1 MKAMIVIPARYASS
15 RLPGK
20 PLLVAGGKPL
30 IQHTYE
36 KAAASTAGRVIVA
49 TDDERILTAVRN
61 FGGEAVM
68 TSASHETGTARV
80 AEAAEKIAADG
91 EVADI
96 IVNMQGDE
104 PETDPAH
111 LDALISVHRAA
122 LASNRPAFV
131 STLVCPFAPEPV
143 DGTGSPQDPSCV
155 KALLGHPRADGGCDA
170 LYFSRALAPYPRDE
184 GGRVSDPTAYYLHI
198 GVYAFSGAS
207 LKAYDGLP
215 AGRLEAIEKLEQLRI
230 LEAGERIA
238 AAIVPQ
244 AAPGIDTPADFE
256 AFKKR
261 LTAAG

>member
-1 MKAMIVIPARYASS
+1 MIVIPARYASS

-36 KAAASTAGRVIVA
+36 KAAAASADRVIVA
-49 TDDERILTAVRN
+49 TDDERILETVRG

-68 TSASHETGTARV
+68 TSADHQTGTARV
-80 AEAAEKIAADG
+80 AEAAEKVAAAEG

-111 LDALISVHRAA
+111 LDALIAVHRAA
-122 LASNRPAFV
+122 LGSERPAFV
-131 STLVCPFAPEPV
+131 STLVCPFAPEPA
-143 DGTGSPQDPSCV
+143 DGPGSPQDPSCV
-155 KALLGHPRADGGCDA
+155 KALLGHQRPDGGCDA

-184 GGRVSDPTAYYLHI
+184 GGRVTDPTAYYLHI
-198 GVYAFSGAS
+198 GIYAFSAAS
-207 LKAYDGLP
+207 LKAYDTLP

-261 LTAAG
+261 LAAAG

>member
-36 KAAASTAGRVIVA
+36 KASASSANRVIVA
-49 TDDERILTAVRN
+49 TDDERIIKTVQD

-68 TSASHETGTARV
+68 TSADHQTGTARV
-80 AEAAEKIAADG
+80 AEAADKVVEEGGAP
-91 EVADI
+91 DI

-111 LDALISVHRAA
+111 LDALIAVHRAA
-122 LASNRPAFV
+122 LDSDRPAFV

-143 DGTGSPQDPSCV
+143 DGAGSPQDPACV

-198 GVYAFSGAS
+198 GIYAFSAAS
-207 LKAYDGLP
+207 LKAYDSLP
-215 AGRLEAIEKLEQLRI
+215 KGRLEAIEKLEQLRI

-238 AAIVPQ
+238 AAIVSQ

-261 LTAAG
+261 LAVGG